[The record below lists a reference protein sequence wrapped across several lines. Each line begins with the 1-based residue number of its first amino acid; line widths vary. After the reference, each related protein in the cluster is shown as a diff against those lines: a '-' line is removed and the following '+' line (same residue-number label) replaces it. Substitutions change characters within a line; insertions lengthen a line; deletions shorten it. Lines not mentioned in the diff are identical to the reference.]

1 MSTKKENTFTELYFS
16 FSLAIK
22 TGTEEGHKF
31 SRFVEKENYIHLI
44 KSDMDGT
51 ISYLQWPEVWVD

>member
-31 SRFVEKENYIHLI
+31 SRLLLSRK
-44 KSDMDGT
+44 T
-51 ISYLQWPEVWVD
+51 